1 MGYFYDKMAT
11 TMKIYGLAE
20 RTQKRY
26 LDEMKKYIGY
36 FNISPDK
43 LNEKHIYI
51 YQSYLVNQ
59 KKIGYSSFRIM
70 VNALR
75 FFYNKIMHYDWL
87 IKYIPYQK
95 KRLNYQPY

>member
-1 MGYFYDKMAT
+1 MGYLYDKMKT

-20 RTQKRY
+20 KTQEHY
-26 LDEMKKYIGY
+26 LKEMVKFTKF

-43 LNEKHIYI
+43 LTHDHIYR
-51 YQSYLVNQ
+51 YQSYLVND
-59 KKIGYSSFRIM
+59 KKVGYSAFRIM

-75 FFYNKIMHYDWL
+75 FFYNKVMGYDWM

-95 KRLNYQPY
+95 KELNYQLF